1 MKHVIEVMIPER
13 AIAMRIIE
21 LGNDINNYYNG
32 KSNNIII
39 VGLLR
44 GSFMF
49 MADLCR
55 AIKVPHKVDFITVSS
70 YYGNMTRQNDVK
82 ILKDLDEDIRD
93 KDVLLVE
100 DIIDSGNTLKSVCN
114 ILKSRQPKSL
124 ILCTLLD
131 KSKQR
136 KIKIH
141 VEYVGFIIPD
151 EFVVGFGIDYKQQ
164 YRNLPYIGKV
174 IQLKQK

>member
-1 MKHVIEVMIPER
+1 MKHIIEVMIPEH

-21 LGNDINNYYNG
+21 LGNDINNYYN
-32 KSNNIII
+32 NRNTNIVI

-55 AIKVPHKVDFITVSS
+55 AIKIPHRIDFITASS
-70 YYGNMTRQNDVK
+70 YYGSMSRSDNVK
-82 ILKDLDEDIRD
+82 ILKDLDEDIKD

-100 DIIDSGNTLKSVCN
+100 DIIDSGNTLKSVYN
-114 ILKSRQPKSL
+114 ILKSRQPRSL
-124 ILCTLLD
+124 IICALLD
-131 KSKQR
+131 KLKQR
-136 KIKIH
+136 KIKIKI
-141 VEYVGFIIPD
+141 EYVGFVIPD
-151 EFVVGFGIDYKQQ
+151 EFVVGFGIDYKQK

-174 IQLKQK
+174 IRVK

>member
-1 MKHVIEVMIPER
+1 MKHIIEVMIPEKT
-13 AIAMRIIE
+13 IAMRIIE

-32 KSNNIII
+32 RNNNIVV

-55 AIKVPHKVDFITVSS
+55 VIKVPHRVDFITASS
-70 YYGNMTRQNDVK
+70 YFGMSRADSVK

-100 DIIDSGNTLKSVCN
+100 DIIDSGNTLRSVYN

-124 ILCTLLD
+124 IICTLLD
-131 KSKQR
+131 KLKER
-136 KIKIH
+136 NIKINI
-141 VEYVGFIIPD
+141 EYVGFIIPD
-151 EFVVGFGIDYKQQ
+151 EFVVGFGIDYKQK

-174 IQLKQK
+174 IKIN